1 MVTIRTILCPL
12 DFSALC
18 EREVALAVELCGA
31 FGAKL
36 VLHHNLDDASLG
48 MSASWMWRQEHV
60 PAKTPEAAVEL
71 RLRELLARLP
81 AGVACEARISDGQVA
96 PSLLFLQRQ
105 LPADLVVMATHGQ
118 NTEDHASVAER
129 LVEETTSPVLILHEQ
144 DCSGPPIRLAAGE
157 GERPLEVLVATDWS
171 VTADHTVAYAF
182 DLARVFPWRL
192 HLLHVLSPGQ
202 LVHVESGVPMAVP
215 GSDVGEIVEG
225 MRRQLAALVPEELAG
240 RVVCHVEAGDPAER
254 IMATAAALPADLIV
268 MGAHARGFLRRFF
281 TRDTSL
287 ELLRRAACP
296 VWFVPGER
304 AAARAAD

>member
-71 RLRELLARLP
+71 RLKELLAGLP
-81 AGVACEARISDGQVA
+81 AGVAGEARISDGQVG
-96 PSLLFLQRQ
+96 PSLLFLQQQ

-129 LVEETTSPVLILHEQ
+129 LLEETTTPVLVLHER
-144 DCSGPPIRLAAGE
+144 DCSGPPIHLGAG
-157 GERPLEVLVATDWS
+157 GAGRPLEVLVATDWS
-171 VTADHTVAYAF
+171 ATADHAIAYAF

-192 HLLHVLSPGQ
+192 HLLHVVSPAK

-215 GSDVGEIVEG
+215 AGDPGAALEG
-225 MRRQLAALVPEELAG
+225 LRRQLAALVPEELVG
-240 RVVCHVEAGDPAER
+240 RVTCHVEVGEPVESLV
-254 IMATAAALPADLIV
+254 AAAVALPADLIV

-304 AAARAAD
+304 AA